1 MASCILWRRCPP
13 CGRWSCCWDEIGKN
27 PGLADTSPKATM
39 RQTRIRFD
47 EAIGMRCG
55 LTGWSVD
62 PFCKIL
68 FEFCR
73 KTGSSTCGD
82 IAVYLFFSHA
92 PQLPQSVSLS
102 CPLLTQDLFLSLSSC
117 FSVIAPMIRTDR
129 FRFRKIGHSRKKH
142 FEGISQSNSLAYC
155 GSIKCTYKWINFL
168 EPLISHLDT
177 SAFISVSPDKH
188 IS

>member
-1 MASCILWRRCPP
+1 MPKTYLDLSDCSSSMASCILWRRCPP

-82 IAVYLFFSHA
+82 IAFYLVSSHA
-92 PQLPQSVSLS
+92 PHLPLSLS
-102 CPLLTQDLFLSLSSC
+102 FFLSLNHSHSLFNYLSLFLSLSPNLSLSLILC
-117 FSVIAPMIRTDR
+117 SHRISFSHCQA
-129 FRFRKIGHSRKKH
+129 
-142 FEGISQSNSLAYC
+142 
-155 GSIKCTYKWINFL
+155 
-168 EPLISHLDT
+168 
-177 SAFISVSPDKH
+177 VSP
-188 IS
+188 

>member
-82 IAVYLFFSHA
+82 IAFYLFFSHA
-92 PQLPQSVSLS
+92 PHLPLSLS
-102 CPLLTQDLFLSLSSC
+102 LSFLLSRPIFLSLLSFAHTGSLSLTVKLFLRNRSYDSNGQIPLQKDRS
-117 FSVIAPMIRTDR
+117 FSEETLW
-129 FRFRKIGHSRKKH
+129 GHFTIK
-142 FEGISQSNSLAYC
+142 QPSLLWF
-155 GSIKCTYKWINFL
+155 YKVYVQVN
-168 EPLISHLDT
+168 
-177 SAFISVSPDKH
+177 
-188 IS
+188 